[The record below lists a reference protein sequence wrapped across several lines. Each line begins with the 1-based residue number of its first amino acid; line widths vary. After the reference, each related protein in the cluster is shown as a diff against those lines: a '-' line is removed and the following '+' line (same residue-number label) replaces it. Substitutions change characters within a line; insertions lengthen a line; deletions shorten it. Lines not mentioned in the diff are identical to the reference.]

1 LILKNNMF
9 FLIFLSILAVIFVM
23 AAALHSPSP
32 SSLMIKAV
40 RILALAFVITAIA
53 ILGIFMLVA
62 MVCGTESSS
71 IFLPLII
78 ILVLIGITLVR
89 LMFKKTTII
98 NNGSEQ
104 ITNINTFRGNKQ
116 ILLTNDQMALV
127 KYVNENKARGVKN
140 ELILSALKDSGWA
153 DDEIS
158 FAMSYSKN
166 V

>member
-40 RILALAFVITAIA
+40 RILALAFVITIA

>member
-1 LILKNNMF
+1 
-9 FLIFLSILAVIFVM
+9 
-23 AAALHSPSP
+23 
-32 SSLMIKAV
+32 
-40 RILALAFVITAIA
+40 
-53 ILGIFMLVA
+53 
-62 MVCGTESSS
+62 
-71 IFLPLII
+71 
-78 ILVLIGITLVR
+78 
-89 LMFKKTTII
+89 MFKKTTII